1 MTKEKI
7 IVANAFSLQMVN
19 EFPSSLKME
28 EITTAD
34 FNEVIKSGNFISA
47 VGHQDTAT
55 LLGVPCNRINV
66 SIDKETTLVV
76 AQLVG
81 GRLPEGST
89 TLPEGFSFK
98 FIKVELEGKDEDFLI
113 I

>member
-34 FNEVIKSGNFISA
+34 FNEVIS
-47 VGHQDTAT
+47 
-55 LLGVPCNRINV
+55 L
-66 SIDKETTLVV
+66 ETSY
-76 AQLVG
+76 
-81 GRLPEGST
+81 P
-89 TLPEGFSFK
+89 P
-98 FIKVELEGKDEDFLI
+98 
-113 I
+113 

>member
-1 MTKEKI
+1 MKKKI
-7 IVANAFSLQMVN
+7 IVANAFSLQMIQ

-28 EITTAD
+28 EITTEE
-34 FNEVIKSGNFISA
+34 FNKVIKSNNFVSA
-47 VGHQDTAT
+47 VGHQDTAN
-55 LLGVPCNRINV
+55 LLNVPCNRINV
-66 SIDKETTLVV
+66 SIDKETTLIV

-89 TLPEGFSFK
+89 TLPQGFSFK
-98 FIKVELEGKDEDFLI
+98 FIKVELKEKDVDFQI